1 MQKHKENSLVSVI
14 IPSYNS
20 EKFIKRAVSSVLN
33 QTYQNIEVIIVQ
45 NGGNPLPEM
54 KQDPRLRV
62 VSLKKNKGVSNARN
76 IGIREAKGDY
86 IALLDADDY
95 WEPDKLMLQIK
106 LINNYDDSDKPV
118 ICFTGRRL
126 FYEKN
131 NKIKKGGYVGCDNHV
146 TYKRLLRSNQIN
158 CSSVVMSRETA
169 LKNPFPDG
177 KKMHED
183 YAVWLRILKN
193 GGYAAG
199 INRPLINYRV
209 AHDSK
214 SGNKLRSAVMTFK
227 VYRFIGLGFLESI
240 MHMVTYTFF
249 GIKKYI

>member
-1 MQKHKENSLVSVI
+1 MQKQKENSLVSVI

-106 LINNYDDSDKPV
+106 A
-118 ICFTGRRL
+118 
-126 FYEKN
+126 
-131 NKIKKGGYVGCDNHV
+131 
-146 TYKRLLRSNQIN
+146 YK
-158 CSSVVMSRETA
+158 
-169 LKNPFPDG
+169 
-177 KKMHED
+177 
-183 YAVWLRILKN
+183 
-193 GGYAAG
+193 
-199 INRPLINYRV
+199 
-209 AHDSK
+209 
-214 SGNKLRSAVMTFK
+214 
-227 VYRFIGLGFLESI
+227 
-240 MHMVTYTFF
+240 
-249 GIKKYI
+249 